1 MQVMAN
7 RQKASPL
14 LKAARHWQIYAMML
28 PGLLLIL
35 LFHYLPMLGLVMC
48 FNDFNPILGVQGFWQ
63 SEWVGLKWF
72 EKFINSFYFERI
84 MRNTLLINIAKL
96 LCGFW
101 VPIVFALLLNEE
113 RNRIVKKTVQTV
125 SYMPYFISWV
135 VTIALMDSLFSPTSG
150 LVNNI
155 RNSMALPSIYFM
167 GKEEYFYP
175 MIIGSSIW
183 KGFGWSSIIYI
194 AALAGVDAQL
204 HEAAQIDGASRVQRI
219 WHVDFPHIKPTIMI
233 LLIMGIGNIMSVG
246 FEKAYLMQNNLNLQH
261 SELISTYVYRIGLS
275 GEGRTDFSYATA
287 IGLFNS
293 VINLVLI
300 LGANTLSR
308 KLSQT
313 SLF

>member
-1 MQVMAN
+1 MKAKRIYKAWIRDWQLYLFMLLPVAYIVLFAYVPMAGLQLAF
-7 RQKASPL
+7 RKYTPVGGIWASP
-14 LKAARHWQIYAMML
+14 
-28 PGLLLIL
+28 
-35 LFHYLPMLGLVMC
+35 
-48 FNDFNPILGVQGFWQ
+48 
-63 SEWVGLKWF
+63 WVGLDNL
-72 EKFINSFYFERI
+72 EKFIQSYQFKRVVS
-84 MRNTLLINIAKL
+84 NTLILSVYGLVCMQVI
-96 LCGFW
+96 
-101 VPIVFALLLNEE
+101 PICFALIINTIEKP
-113 RNRIVKKTVQTV
+113 RFVKLTQTV
-125 SYMPYFISWV
+125 VNLPHFISTV
-135 VTIALMDSLFSPTSG
+135 VLVGMLMQVFNSRTGLYGIIYESLTGRYPNDLF
-150 LVNNI
+150 
-155 RNSMALPSIYFM
+155 
-167 GKEEYFYP
+167 GKLGTFRHLY
-175 MIIGSSIW
+175 IW
-183 KGFGWSSIIYI
+183 STVWQNFGWSSIIYI

-308 KLSQT
+308 KLSET

>member
-1 MQVMAN
+1 MKAKRIYKAWIRDWQLYLFMLLPVTYIVLFAYVPMAGLQLAF
-7 RQKASPL
+7 RKYTPVGGIWASP
-14 LKAARHWQIYAMML
+14 
-28 PGLLLIL
+28 
-35 LFHYLPMLGLVMC
+35 
-48 FNDFNPILGVQGFWQ
+48 
-63 SEWVGLKWF
+63 WVGLYNL
-72 EKFINSFYFERI
+72 EKFIQSYQFKRVVS
-84 MRNTLLINIAKL
+84 NTLILSVYGLVCMQVI
-96 LCGFW
+96 
-101 VPIVFALLLNEE
+101 PICFALIINTIEKP
-113 RNRIVKKTVQTV
+113 RFVKLTQTV
-125 SYMPYFISWV
+125 VNLPHFISTV
-135 VTIALMDSLFSPTSG
+135 VLVGMLMQVFNSRTGLYGIVYESLTGRYPNDLF
-150 LVNNI
+150 
-155 RNSMALPSIYFM
+155 
-167 GKEEYFYP
+167 GKLGTFRHLY
-175 MIIGSSIW
+175 IW
-183 KGFGWSSIIYI
+183 STVWQNFGWSSIIYI

>member
-1 MQVMAN
+1 MKAKRIYKAWIRDWQLYLFMLLPVTYIVLFAYVPMAGLQLAF
-7 RQKASPL
+7 RKYTPVGGIWASP
-14 LKAARHWQIYAMML
+14 
-28 PGLLLIL
+28 
-35 LFHYLPMLGLVMC
+35 
-48 FNDFNPILGVQGFWQ
+48 
-63 SEWVGLKWF
+63 WVGLYNL
-72 EKFINSFYFERI
+72 EKFIQSYQFKRVVS
-84 MRNTLLINIAKL
+84 NTLILSVYGLVCMQVI
-96 LCGFW
+96 
-101 VPIVFALLLNEE
+101 PICFALIINTIEKP
-113 RNRIVKKTVQTV
+113 RFVKLTQTV
-125 SYMPYFISWV
+125 VNLPHFISTV
-135 VTIALMDSLFSPTSG
+135 VLVGMLIQVFNSRTGLYGIVYESLTGRYPNDLF
-150 LVNNI
+150 
-155 RNSMALPSIYFM
+155 
-167 GKEEYFYP
+167 GKLGTFRHLY
-175 MIIGSSIW
+175 IW
-183 KGFGWSSIIYI
+183 STVWQNFGWSSIIYI